1 MQKYVRAALI
11 AALYVVLVY
20 ILQPF
25 SFGWVQFRAAEA
37 LTVLPI
43 VYAEAV
49 PGVFLGVLLSNLL
62 FSVLGPVDIIGG
74 SLVSLLA
81 AYVTYRYRHSWIAYA
96 SPVVFNAV
104 FISIYLSIMSAQ
116 PYWLVAGSIGIS
128 QAAVVIVL
136 GIPLV
141 KLLQKIEF
149 NRNSH

>member
-1 MQKYVRAALI
+1 M
-11 AALYVVLVY
+11 
-20 ILQPF
+20 
-25 SFGWVQFRAAEA
+25 
-37 LTVLPI
+37 
-43 VYAEAV
+43 
-49 PGVFLGVLLSNLL
+49 SNLL